1 MPKPDFHLLAIS
13 DRHAFGRTW
22 EDPMARWLHAL
33 GAAGAGALMLREKD
47 LDDRALYG
55 LARRARAALPPAC
68 RLLVNGRLDI
78 ACAAGADGAHLP
90 ADGLPLPPLRARFG
104 PRPLLGR
111 STHTLDEVERARDE
125 GADYV
130 LFGPVWETPGKGA
143 PQGLAAL
150 RRAAAYGLPVLALGG
165 ITIERIPE
173 VAEAGAAGAA
183 GIRLFQREE
192 EFPAVVDAARRAFA
206 AAQRAGTGS
215 DDQ

>member
-1 MPKPDFHLLAIS
+1 MPNPDFHLLAIS
-13 DRHAFGRTW
+13 DRHAFGRAW

-33 GAAGAGALMLREKD
+33 GAAGAGALVLREKD

-55 LARRARAALPPAC
+55 LARRARAALPPAV

-90 ADGLPLPPLRARFG
+90 ADGLPLAPLRRAFG

-111 STHTLDEVERARDE
+111 STHTLEEVERARDE

-143 PQGLAAL
+143 PQGLEAL
-150 RRAAAYGLPVLALGG
+150 RRAAALGVPVLALGG

-192 EFPAVVDAARRAFA
+192 ELPAVVAAARRAFA
-206 AAQRAGTGS
+206 AAERAGS
-215 DDQ
+215 EPENL